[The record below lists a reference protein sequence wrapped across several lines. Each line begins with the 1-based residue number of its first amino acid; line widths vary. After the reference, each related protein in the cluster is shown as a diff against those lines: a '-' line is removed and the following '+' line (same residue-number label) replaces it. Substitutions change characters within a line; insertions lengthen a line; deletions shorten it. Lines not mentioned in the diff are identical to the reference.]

1 MKTLKLLFL
10 IYLLLFSVNWAQ
22 TFEASTEKSVVA
34 QNERFEVSFTFEGGD
49 SQSLKDF
56 RQPDFGGLTILSGPN
71 RSSSIQIINGNMS
84 SSLTYS
90 FILVAKK
97 MGEYQIS
104 ESSINYKGQVLRTK
118 KLKIKVSK
126 ESKSESSSSGIT
138 DEDISKNLFI
148 RAIPSKTN
156 VYKGEE
162 IVVVYKL
169 YTRLS
174 ISSPQVSKFPKYPD
188 FWTEELDMPSTLA
201 LNYEMYNGERF
212 QVATIKKVS
221 LFPTKSGKLTITPFK
236 LKIPVIVQK
245 RQTRRN
251 NSFDDF
257 FNDPFFNRTERIERE
272 VASNSIMINS
282 KELPAGQPSSFSG
295 AVGNFDFSANLV
307 KNEVEANEP
316 IAINLSLSGS
326 GNIVLAEM
334 PKLQIPDGFEV
345 YDPKTTE
352 NISKRDRISGKK
364 TAEYL
369 LISRSSGERIIDA
382 IQFSY
387 FNPASGKYITKTFGP
402 FKIHIKKGS
411 GNFPQNGLSNYT
423 KEEIQLLDKDL
434 RFIKTQTDF
443 ERIEPINL
451 LPTFFIIWNLLSILG
466 FIAIVIY
473 KLKEE
478 AQLENIDL
486 INFKKADKAARK
498 RLETAKKSLQ
508 NNNYTEFLAH
518 LSESI
523 YEYLEIKLK
532 MPKSDFS
539 ISKVEDKLRNMNFT
553 EEVIVEFRRII
564 ENAEFMRFAISQQNY
579 DEMNKLYENSVK
591 LILDLDAQFR
601 KDTK

>member
-1 MKTLKLLFL
+1 MKTPKLLFL
-10 IYLLLFSVNWAQ
+10 IYLLLFSVNLAQ

-34 QNERFEVSFTFEGGD
+34 LNERFEVSFTFEGGD

-56 RQPDFGGLTILSGPN
+56 RQPDVGGLTILSGPN
-71 RSSSIQIINGNMS
+71 RSSSMQIINGNVS

-97 MGEYQIS
+97 MGEFQIS
-104 ESSINYKGQVLRTK
+104 ESSINYKGQVFRTNR
-118 KLKIKVSK
+118 LTIKVSK
-126 ESKSESSSSGIT
+126 ESESESSSSGIT

-236 LKIPVIVQK
+236 LNIPVIVQK
-245 RQTRRN
+245 KQTRRN
-251 NSFDDF
+251 NSFNDF

-272 VASNSIMINS
+272 VASNSIVINA
-282 KELPAGQPSSFSG
+282 KELPSGQPASFSG

-307 KNEVEANEP
+307 KSEVEVNEP
-316 IAINLSLSGS
+316 IAINLSISGS

-369 LISRSSGERIIDA
+369 LISRTSGERIIDE

-387 FNPASGKYITKTFGP
+387 FNPASVKYQTKTFGP
-402 FKIHIKKGS
+402 FKIQIKKGS
-411 GNFPQNGLSNYT
+411 GNSSQIGSSNYS

-434 RFIKTQTDF
+434 RFIKDKTDF
-443 ERIEPINL
+443 ERIESINL

-466 FIAIVIY
+466 FVAIVIY

-498 RLETAKKSLQ
+498 RLETAKIALK
-508 NNNYTEFLAH
+508 NNNYKEFSTH

-532 MPKSDFS
+532 MSKSDFS
-539 ISKVEDKLRNMNFT
+539 ISKVEDKLRNLNFT
-553 EEVIVEFRRII
+553 EEVIFEFRRII

-579 DEMNKLYENSVK
+579 EEMNKLYEYSVK

-601 KDTK
+601 KDAK